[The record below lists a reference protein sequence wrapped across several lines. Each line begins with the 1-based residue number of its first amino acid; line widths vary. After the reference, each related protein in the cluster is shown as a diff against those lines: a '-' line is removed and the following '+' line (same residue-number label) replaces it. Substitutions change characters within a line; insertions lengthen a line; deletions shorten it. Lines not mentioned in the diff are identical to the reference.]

1 LPSFLFSAIRDST
14 LQFGAQNAANRGGS
28 VMDIKQANRNVVLYY
43 FFQLLRE
50 PLFWGPILI
59 SYIRHVS
66 QMSLSEIYIMEAT
79 CLIGIMLL
87 EIPSGALA
95 DLLGRRRTIFIGS
108 ALIIAEHLVFALA
121 DSRLMIW
128 SANLIWVVGMSL
140 VSGADSSLLFDSLRV
155 LNREDDFR
163 RIEGQSVSFRLLLVA
178 ACSPLVGY
186 MASWNW
192 RLPVG
197 LGVVFIAINCLVT
210 YFFAEPPFA
219 GRQKYTAAGHWRLMK
234 LSVLFVS
241 NHRPVKWVI
250 AFSVLV
256 GVISKVWFFTYNP
269 YFELVNLPLSWYGWI
284 FFGLNLVAAIFS
296 HQGHRLWSKIG
307 DFGSVLMILAVVSL
321 PIIAMGLLVAWPL
334 AFLVILQNV
343 ARGYSNPFLGHFLH
357 RYLDSSNRAT
367 VVSIKSAVRG
377 LAEFVVL
384 GLFGLLLRLVDLP
397 AGLVILG
404 TASLIAAAWLIVS
417 YCRIFV
423 IQNN

>member
-1 LPSFLFSAIRDST
+1 
-14 LQFGAQNAANRGGS
+14 
-28 VMDIKQANRNVVLYY
+28 MVLYY

-59 SYIRHVS
+59 SYIRAVS

-79 CLIGIMLL
+79 CLVGIMLL

-108 ALIIAEHLVFALA
+108 ALMVAEQLVFALA

-128 SANLIWVVGMSL
+128 SANLIWVVGISL
-140 VSGADSSLLFDSLRV
+140 VSGADSSLLFDSLKV
-155 LNREDDFR
+155 LGREDDFKK
-163 RIEGQSVSFRLLLVA
+163 IEGQSISFRLLLVA

-186 MASWNW
+186 LAGWNW

-197 LGVVFIAINCLVT
+197 LGVVFIAFNCLVT
-210 YFFAEPPFA
+210 YFFVEPPFA
-219 GRQKYTAAGHWRLMK
+219 GRQKYTAAEHWRLMK

-256 GVISKVWFFTYNP
+256 GVISKVWFFSYNP

-284 FFGLNLVAAIFS
+284 FLGLNLVAAVFS
-296 HQGHRLWSKIG
+296 HQGHRLWEKIG
-307 DFGSVLMILAVVSL
+307 DFGSVLMILAIVSL
-321 PIIAMGLLVAWPL
+321 PIMAMGLVVAWPL

-343 ARGYSNPFLGHFLH
+343 ARGYCNPFLGHFLH

-377 LAEFVVL
+377 LAEFIML
-384 GLFGLLLRLVDLP
+384 GLFGLLLRLVSLP
-397 AGLVILG
+397 TGLVVLG
-404 TASLIAAAWLIVS
+404 AFSLSAAVWLVVS
-417 YCRIFV
+417 YRRIFAV
-423 IQNN
+423 SDN